1 MSVPA
6 RRGRMLHGDDELPP
20 WVATPAEGLTTC
32 QPNKPKL
39 SIQTSHLQFKTG
51 LIFPLKIHNMRVY
64 FLQLFQAGY
73 PNCWQ
78 TARMGLPWIRSAL
91 IHMKYIIALSP
102 EW

>member
-1 MSVPA
+1 MDPA
-6 RRGRMLHGDDELPP
+6 WGGWIASPD
-20 WVATPAEGLTTC
+20 TGTAEGLTIC
-32 QPNKPKL
+32 LP
-39 SIQTSHLQFKTG
+39 SHVSFETG
-51 LIFPLKIHNMRVY
+51 PIFPLKKNHNMQVY

-78 TARMGLPWIRSAL
+78 MAGLGLPWIRAAL

>member
-1 MSVPA
+1 
-6 RRGRMLHGDDELPP
+6 
-20 WVATPAEGLTTC
+20 
-32 QPNKPKL
+32 
-39 SIQTSHLQFKTG
+39 
-51 LIFPLKIHNMRVY
+51 MRVY